1 LQSEEASDPLVAVA
15 MADLAAVQVR
25 VKQVDQ

>member
-1 LQSEEASDPLVAVA
+1 LQSEEASDPLAAAA